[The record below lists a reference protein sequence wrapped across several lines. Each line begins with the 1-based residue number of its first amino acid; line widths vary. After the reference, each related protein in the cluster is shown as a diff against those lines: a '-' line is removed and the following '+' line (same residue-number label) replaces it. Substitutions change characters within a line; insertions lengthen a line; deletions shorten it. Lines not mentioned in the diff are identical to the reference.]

1 MPEKTASP
9 LLDGEAPAGWD
20 TIVRVQ
26 KMYFD
31 PPDIDGRMPRVS
43 KWEVIRP
50 YSITSSARAS
60 SAKRQ
65 SAERAV
71 VDGRVRSSPYTPCG
85 IHRDAGVLARRNER
99 SLRKL
104 QERVLRK

>member
-43 KWEVIRP
+43 KWEVIRHTRTVGAGP
-50 YSITSSARAS
+50 SARLSPLSLDVYVLVWKPLQAQ
-60 SAKRQ
+60 ATAIPNTRTPTGMP
-65 SAERAV
+65 RA
-71 VDGRVRSSPYTPCG
+71 
-85 IHRDAGVLARRNER
+85 IART
-99 SLRKL
+99 LT
-104 QERVLRK
+104 

>member
-31 PPDIDGRMPRVS
+31 PPDIDGRMPRAS
-43 KWEVIRP
+43 KWER
-50 YSITSSARAS
+50 
-60 SAKRQ
+60 
-65 SAERAV
+65 
-71 VDGRVRSSPYTPCG
+71 
-85 IHRDAGVLARRNER
+85 
-99 SLRKL
+99 
-104 QERVLRK
+104 

>member
-1 MPEKTASP
+1 MADTIRCRKKPPAP

-60 SAKRQ
+60 SVGGISKP
-65 SAERAV
+65 SA
-71 VDGRVRSSPYTPCG
+71 
-85 IHRDAGVLARRNER
+85 LA
-99 SLRKL
+99 
-104 QERVLRK
+104 VLRLITNSNLVGNWTGKSCGFPPFKIRST

>member
-60 SAKRQ
+60 SVGEFPSPALW
-65 SAERAV
+65 
-71 VDGRVRSSPYTPCG
+71 RS
-85 IHRDAGVLARRNER
+85 
-99 SLRKL
+99 
-104 QERVLRK
+104 